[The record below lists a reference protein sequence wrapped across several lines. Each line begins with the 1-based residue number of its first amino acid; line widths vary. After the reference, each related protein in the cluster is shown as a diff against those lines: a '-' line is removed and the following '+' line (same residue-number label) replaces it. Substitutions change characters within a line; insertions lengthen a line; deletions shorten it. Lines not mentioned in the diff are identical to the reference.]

1 MRANG
6 FLASSTYPSML
17 RMNRHSLLLLFPS
30 TLVLELISWVLRMLA
45 RVATPR
51 IHQLLFLHLANTSV
65 LVELKEQ
72 QGRRPA
78 GEYGEAV
85 DTHINGELYGLVRL
99 RGDHFI
105 LD

>member
-6 FLASSTYPSML
+6 FLASSTYPSTL

-30 TLVLELISWVLRMLA
+30 TLVLESVSWVLRMLA

-51 IHQLLFLHLANTSV
+51 IHQLLLHLANTSV
-65 LVELKEQ
+65 LMELKEQ
-72 QGRRPA
+72 QGRRSA
-78 GEYGEAV
+78 GKYGEAV